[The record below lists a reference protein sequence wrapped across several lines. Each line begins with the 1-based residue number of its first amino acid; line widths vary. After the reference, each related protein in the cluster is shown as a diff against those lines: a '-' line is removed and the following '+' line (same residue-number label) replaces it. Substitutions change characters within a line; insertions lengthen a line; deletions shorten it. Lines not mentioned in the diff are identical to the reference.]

1 MLRHRLHTNALIIL
15 AGILAWLAG
24 PRGSGPAP
32 AAAEKVRR
40 VGIVVTTKVNV
51 SDAQVSQVSTTLGEI
66 VQARFDVDVIAGADA
81 VRRLPPQGVSTRCVA
96 DVECRLELGRRL
108 DAEELLLLVMV
119 GAGDGVQIDPT
130 WVDVASGRVNSRPA
144 IELDAED
151 DMRAVLERAAPALLP
166 HLRERSG
173 EPRPEPRER
182 EVVVLT
188 PGGQADM
195 GSQRR
200 FTPATWVATGVGA
213 GALIGATV
221 FSLSSRRKFDTLDGD
236 GCRRMPCSKGDIDSL
251 RRDAI
256 LADVF
261 FGTAIVAAGAVV
273 VLWVT
278 SESDAPAA
286 PSKQL
291 SVGPGPGGVGLSLGG
306 TF

>member
-1 MLRHRLHTNALIIL
+1 M
-15 AGILAWLAG
+15 WLAG
-24 PRGSGPAP
+24 PRWSGPAP

-119 GAGDGVQIDPT
+119 GAGDRVQIDPT
-130 WVDVASGRVNSRPA
+130 WVDVASGRVTSRPA
-144 IELDAED
+144 IELEPGADL
-151 DMRAVLERAAPALLP
+151 RAILERAAPALLP
-166 HLRERSG
+166 HLRERSSG
-173 EPRPEPRER
+173 PAPAPEPRER

-188 PGGQADM
+188 PGVQAAT
-195 GSQRR
+195 GSERR
-200 FTPATWVATGVGA
+200 LTPATWIATGVSA

-236 GCRRMPCSKGDIDSL
+236 GCRRMPCSKDDIDSL
-251 RRDAI
+251 RRDTI

-261 FGTAIVAAGAVV
+261 FGTAIVAAGAAV
-273 VLWVT
+273 VLYVT
-278 SESDAPAA
+278 GESEAPAA
-286 PSKQL
+286 PAKL
-291 SVGPGPGGVGLSLGG
+291 SVGPGPGSVGLSLGG
-306 TF
+306 AF

>member
-1 MLRHRLHTNALIIL
+1 LLRHRLHTNALIIL
-15 AGILAWLAG
+15 AGIFAWLAG
-24 PRGSGPAP
+24 PRWSGPAP

-66 VQARFDVDVIAGADA
+66 VQARFDADVIAGADA

-144 IELDAED
+144 IEIKAGD
-151 DMRAVLERAAPALLP
+151 DVRAVLERAAPALLP
-166 HLRERSG
+166 HLRQRSS
-173 EPRPEPRER
+173 EPTPEPRER
-182 EVVVLT
+182 EVVVFT
-188 PGGQADM
+188 PGGQADT

-236 GCRRMPCSKGDIDSL
+236 GCRRMPCSKDDIDSL

-286 PSKQL
+286 PSKL